1 MYSGKRLV
9 ALTIIACWGLLAIGC
24 ADDSSTRS
32 VVTVVSVNENKPV
45 QSDVRDWGE
54 DPFDSSDDLIAD
66 DVVEVTMAN
75 YPHDD
80 ALWLR
85 PGEPFGDVIF
95 KSYKVTY
102 IRPDNHG
109 PAPEPYTGAMYLK
122 VPSAQKNPQEYVAP
136 TGYILLVPGSRK
148 TASPLNELAYS
159 ANQINCQAH
168 IEFFGIETTSEDEV
182 KASATASVSFADYVD
197 EEDE

>member
-1 MYSGKRLV
+1 MYSGKRTI
-9 ALTIIACWGLLAIGC
+9 ALTIIACWALLVIGC

-32 VVTVVSVNENKPV
+32 VVTVVSVNENRPV

-75 YPHDD
+75 FAHDG

-95 KSYKVTY
+95 RSYKVTF

-109 PAPEPYTGAMYLK
+109 PAPEPFTGAMYLK
-122 VPSAQKNPQEYVAP
+122 VPSAQENPKEYLPP

-148 TASPLNELAYS
+148 TVSPLGELAYS
-159 ANQINCQAH
+159 ANQINCEAH
-168 IEFFGIETTSEDEV
+168 IEFFGTETTSEDEV
-182 KASATASVSFADYVD
+182 TVSATASVSFADYVD
-197 EEDE
+197 QDE